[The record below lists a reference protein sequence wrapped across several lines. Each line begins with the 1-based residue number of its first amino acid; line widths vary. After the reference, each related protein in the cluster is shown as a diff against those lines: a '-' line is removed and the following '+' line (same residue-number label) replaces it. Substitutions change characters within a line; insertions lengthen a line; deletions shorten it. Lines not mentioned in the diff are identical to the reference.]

1 MDFLEKTRDGICLS
15 DDDAKCAQASERDRE
30 GALRPDSKAQLREAL
45 SKAIPNIAC
54 RRRGSNKIITGKS
67 LQACDVWLLQQ
78 RQDLGRARILQLAV
92 DIQWLML
99 RDEGYD
105 ENMLQR
111 AEDELRH
118 KLLHTSNDTLVEVLA
133 EFFPEP
139 YQEIL
144 RKRITWTR
152 YLKQRIFLQE
162 MD

>member
-1 MDFLEKTRDGICLS
+1 MDFLDNTCDGICLS
-15 DDDAKCAQASERDRE
+15 DADAKCAQASERDRE
-30 GALRPDSKAQLREAL
+30 GALPPDNTARLREAL
-45 SKAIPNIAC
+45 SQAIPNIAC
-54 RRRGSNKIITGKS
+54 RRRGSNKIIMGKS

-78 RQDLGRARILQLAV
+78 RQDLGRARILQVAV

-99 RDEGYD
+99 CNEGYD

-111 AEDELRH
+111 AKDELRH

-139 YQEIL
+139 YQAML
-144 RKRITWTR
+144 RRKITWTG
-152 YLKQRIFLQE
+152 YLKQSIFLQE